1 MKISI
6 FGLGYVGCVSLGC
19 LAKNGNQVIGVDVNP
34 TKVALINKGIAT
46 IVESG
51 VDELISE
58 AFRKSKISATS
69 DAEQA
74 VIESDLSIIAVG
86 TPSTNEGHLN
96 LEYIF
101 QVAKDIAKAIKKKNK
116 FHSVVIRSTV
126 MPGTVKKVAEIIE
139 SLSGK
144 KNNTDFGV
152 GSNPEFL
159 REGTAVKDYFHPPFT
174 LIASESQ
181 TVINNLKE
189 IYAPINA
196 EIIVTDVKIAEIIK
210 YINNTFHALKVG
222 FANEVGNICKAIGID
237 AKEVMNIF
245 IRDTV
250 LNISPYYLKPGFAY
264 GGSCLPKDLKA
275 LQTMAHDLYLETP
288 IINSIN
294 KSNDQQI
301 KRAINLIQNFKKNNL
316 GFVGISF
323 KEGTDDLRNSPVVI
337 LIESLL
343 GKGFEIAIFDSQV
356 NYSKLTGRNKD
367 FIDNHIPH
375 LSNLM
380 TDNLEKLVKYSE
392 VIIVSNSDPEIKY
405 ILSSLDQ
412 NIIVDLSGSLN
423 AADYRYYYGINW

>member
-196 EIIVTDVKIAEIIK
+196 EIIIADVKIAEIIK

-301 KRAINLIQNFKKNNL
+301 KRAINLIQNFKKNKL